1 MNQTKKLIVGIACLI
16 LVLMFLS
23 SGLQAMEKPKP
34 AEQEPLKATWLTSI
48 EEAQKIAQ
56 KTNKDILIDFTGSD
70 WCGWCIKLHEEVF
83 GTEKWNQEIP
93 KKYVLVVLDFPKNK
107 ELSKE
112 QKEYNEKLG
121 REYAINGYPTVI
133 LLDSAG
139 RIYARTGYQKGGVDN
154 YLTHLEELAKQKQ
167 TINDSLKQIKES
179 VVDKR
184 LGLMD
189 AFLIQANKWGIGM
202 AYMDMKE
209 EIIDLDTDNK
219 AGLKLKYA
227 LELVGENWTKKDQ
240 KKTEMCLKVVKELD
254 AGKAKDLEI
263 EIKMEG
269 ISNEYFT
276 KKDWKGALTALEPL
290 INEKPSN
297 EVLQKLYY
305 LRAMAFA
312 QLRDEESFTVNMEK
326 AIDSAPDS
334 DFGKQLQQKYN
345 NYKQKKQSK

>member
-1 MNQTKKLIVGIACLI
+1 MNQTKKLIVRISCLI

-23 SGLQAMEKPKP
+23 GGLQAMEKPKP
-34 AEQEPLKATWLTSI
+34 GEQESPKATWLTSI

-70 WCGWCIKLHEEVF
+70 WCGWCIKLHDEVF

-112 QKEYNEKLG
+112 QKEYNDKLS
-121 REYAINGYPTVI
+121 REYGINGYPTVI

-139 RIYARTGYQKGGVDN
+139 RLYARTGYQKGGVDN

-179 VVDKR
+179 APDKR

-189 AFLIQANKWGIGM
+189 TFLVQVNKWGISM
-202 AYMDMKE
+202 AYTDMKE

-227 LELVGENWTKKDQ
+227 VELVGESWSKKDQ

-254 AGKAKDLEI
+254 AGKAKDLET
-263 EIKMEG
+263 EIKMESV
-269 ISNEYFT
+269 SNEYLA
-276 KKDWKGALTALEPL
+276 KKDWKGALAALEPL

-297 EVLQKLYY
+297 EVAQKLYY
-305 LRAMAFA
+305 LRAMASV
-312 QLRDEESFTVNMEK
+312 QLGDEESFVTDTEK
-326 AIDSAPDS
+326 AIDLAPDS
-334 DFGKQLQQKYN
+334 DFGKQLQQMYN
-345 NYKQKKQSK
+345 NYKHKKQAK